1 MHTDA
6 KLCAEQ
12 PCCCKLAQSQRNICV
27 MLMTLHVPVSQL
39 MHDGAKQMP
48 VACCHGICAQIAS
61 FHLCFACLYQTEA
74 LPLKVS
80 GSIPSWLKGSYVRNG
95 PGTFKGVKHLF
106 DGYGMIVKFAFEN
119 GKVSTQQRY
128 VQP

>member
-1 MHTDA
+1 MQRWCIADA
-6 KLCAEQ
+6 HW
-12 PCCCKLAQSQRNICV
+12 
-27 MLMTLHVPVSQL
+27 HVCTTS
-39 MHDGAKQMP
+39 
-48 VACCHGICAQIAS
+48 
-61 FHLCFACLYQTEA
+61 HLCSCLCQTEA

-106 DGYGMIVKFAFEN
+106 DGYCMIVKFAFEN

-128 VQP
+128 FQPDLQHWCMSAHNTFDLLGRIDAGVP